1 MSKYL
6 KPKGGNPD
14 GVKFFSKQFSEEQ
27 LRALKLLQTFSGS
40 QDIKKKDLSQSSKFS
55 DTSKERIKV
64 RLANLNKEV
73 REMNMVLKP
82 EEKKVD
88 S

>member
-1 MSKYL
+1 M
-6 KPKGGNPD
+6 
-14 GVKFFSKQFSEEQ
+14 
-27 LRALKLLQTFSGS
+27 
-40 QDIKKKDLSQSSKFS
+40 KKDLSQSSKFS

-64 RLANLNKEV
+64 RLANLNKGIK
-73 REMNMVLKP
+73 EMNMVFVKP

>member
-1 MSKYL
+1 M
-6 KPKGGNPD
+6 
-14 GVKFFSKQFSEEQ
+14 
-27 LRALKLLQTFSGS
+27 RALKLLQTFSGS

-55 DTSKERIKV
+55 DTSKGRIKV

-73 REMNMVLKP
+73 REMNMVFVKP

-88 S
+88 Y